1 MFRRNPTR
9 LEMRMDD
16 VSEFE
21 KWEKDSDEKSKTT
34 SCVTI
39 DASTTKTTTLTTQ
52 ERIGFRSSSQRN

>member
-16 VSEFE
+16 VNEFE
-21 KWEKDSDEKSKTT
+21 KWEKDLDEKSKAA

-39 DASTTKTTTLTTQ
+39 DPSTTKSSTLTAA
-52 ERIGFRSSSQRN
+52 ERIGYRPNQRT